1 VYCVTQGKFL
11 VVRESR
17 WGPNRKPLPPR
28 VLAKF
33 PLDSQETDLTQ
44 LATLPDFIR
53 DQVLAELTV
62 NRGHRAVSLG
72 IRALSRQVQT
82 IGSSINALDN
92 QTVAK
97 AVPQSLLERI
107 RDLSM
112 ELVARVEAL
121 QTVAAE
127 PQSGPIPDRF

>member
-1 VYCVTQGKFL
+1 
-11 VVRESR
+11 
-17 WGPNRKPLPPR
+17 

-33 PLDSQETDLTQ
+33 PLDSQETDLSQ
-44 LATLPDFIR
+44 LDALPDFIR

-97 AVPQSLLERI
+97 AVPESLLARI
-107 RDLSM
+107 RDLSL

-121 QTVAAE
+121 QAAQSA
-127 PQSGPIPDRF
+127 PQPDPIPTRF